1 MSPDKL
7 YIIWELQ
14 SYYQDKD
21 YFEIFFTFTVGLSR
35 ETAADSVI
43 ITENVLWLSTEDDD
57 VLWINVY
64 AVTT

>member
-7 YIIWELQ
+7 YIIRELQ

-43 ITENVLWLSTEDDD
+43 ITENVL
-57 VLWINVY
+57 
-64 AVTT
+64 